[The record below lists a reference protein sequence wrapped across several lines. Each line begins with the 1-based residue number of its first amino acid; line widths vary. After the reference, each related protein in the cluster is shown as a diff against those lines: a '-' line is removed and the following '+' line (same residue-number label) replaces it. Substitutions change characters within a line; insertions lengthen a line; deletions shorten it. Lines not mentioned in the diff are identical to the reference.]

1 MNSDFCVAV
10 HALVYLEHKKSQVS
24 SEELAENI
32 CTNSARVRKVLSK
45 LKKAG
50 IVSTREGAEGGYRLE
65 REAQKLSLSMVAAA
79 LDVSFVEMNWRS
91 GAYDKP
97 CLIASGM
104 ADVMD
109 DMVQNLNDLCKKQL
123 DNMTVSQIV
132 DRLFKDGAKT

>member
-10 HALVYLEHKKSQVS
+10 HALVYLEHKKTLVS

-50 IVSTREGAEGGYRLE
+50 FVSTREGAEGGYKLE

-79 LDVSFVEMNWRS
+79 LGASFVELNWRS
-91 GAYDKP
+91 GSYDKP

-104 ADVMD
+104 ADLMD
-109 DMVQNLNDLCKKQL
+109 DMVQDLNGICQKRL
-123 DNMTVSQIV
+123 DSMTISKIV
-132 DRLFKDGAKT
+132 DRLFKDGTKT

>member
-50 IVSTREGAEGGYRLE
+50 FVSTREGAEGGYRLE
-65 REAQKLSLSMVAAA
+65 AEAEKLSLDKVAAA
-79 LDVSFVEMNWRS
+79 LDTSFVEMNWRS

-97 CLIASGM
+97 CLIATGM

-109 DMVQNLNDLCKKQL
+109 DILLDLNEGCRRRLQKI
-123 DNMTVSQIV
+123 SIAQIV
-132 DRLFKDGAKT
+132 DHLFKDGTMA